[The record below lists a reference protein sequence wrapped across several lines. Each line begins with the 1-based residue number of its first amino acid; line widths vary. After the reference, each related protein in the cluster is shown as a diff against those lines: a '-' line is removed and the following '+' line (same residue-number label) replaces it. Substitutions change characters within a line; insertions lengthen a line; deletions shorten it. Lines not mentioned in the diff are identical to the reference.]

1 MRLTSLTVAATS
13 LALAGT
19 AAAGPHAHRA
29 CAEAGR
35 AKVSLPAGLDG
46 IDGFRIV
53 VAAAGR
59 DAQSDVTILAGRSDR
74 TLRAF
79 APGVFALLM
88 DEPLL
93 ARTFEVAIEPVLDA
107 RAPACVQRVEL
118 LRAGQV
124 VATAEIR

>member
-1 MRLTSLTVAATS
+1 MRLTSLTVATS
-13 LALAGT
+13 VLALAGT
-19 AAAGPHAHRA
+19 ASAGPHPRR

-35 AKVSLPAGLDG
+35 AMVSLPDGLDG

-53 VAAAGR
+53 VAAAGKG
-59 DAQSDVTILAGRSDR
+59 AQSDVTILAGRSDR

-93 ARTFEVAIEPVLDA
+93 ARTIEVAIEPVLDA